1 MVCIFVLF
9 TSLCLFTKLLL
20 FCLDDYLPENIETV
34 HVEDNVYVLD
44 DTNYDSFVK
53 QHSVSLVEFYA
64 PWCGHCQSLAPEYSK
79 AAKMLQDDVHPV
91 VLAKIDGTK
100 YSDLA
105 HDMGIGGCMKQISSF
120 VLLIFIY
127 CRSYTVCLSK
137 WRTLGI

>member
-9 TSLCLFTKLLL
+9 TSLCLFTKLL

-64 PWCGHCQSLAPEYSK
+64 PWCGHCKQLAPIYEQLAEK
-79 AAKMLQDDVHPV
+79 FKDDENVLIAKMDSTANELEHT
-91 VLAKIDGTK
+91 KIN
-100 YSDLA
+100 
-105 HDMGIGGCMKQISSF
+105 SF
-120 VLLIFIY
+120 P
-127 CRSYTVCLSK
+127 
-137 WRTLGI
+137 TLKLYKRDTNEVILMSAPMDIIL